1 MSAGTGPVA
10 RPAGTGP
17 VGEPESL
24 GTVASPLVR
33 PPVKRGA
40 AVISVFAENKLALG
54 GAVVLVLIV
63 AFCFLGPVFY
73 RTNQVA
79 TNLAISGEGPSAGHL
94 LGTDNVGYDEL
105 GRLMVGGQSSIEIG
119 FAAAA
124 LAGVFG
130 VLWGAVAGFFGGLI
144 DSLMMR
150 VVDALLAI
158 PALFVLLL
166 MASIIRVNTFNLIL
180 VVAFFAWLV
189 PARLIRGETLSLR
202 TREYIQ
208 AVRGMGGGPGR
219 SIFLHIIPNAIGT
232 IVVNITFQVADAILI
247 LAALGYLGF
256 GIPPPAANWGAM
268 LSQGVGYLYAGYWWL
283 IYPVGGLII
292 ITVMSL
298 NLMGDALRDAFDVRL
313 QRR

>member
-1 MSAGTGPVA
+1 MSLSLEQFA
-10 RPAGTGP
+10 
-17 VGEPESL
+17 EPEPN
-24 GTVASPLVR
+24 GEGEGEVAALSPLLR
-33 PPVKRGA
+33 PPRKRGA
-40 AVISVFAENKLALG
+40 NVISVFLENKLALV
-54 GAVVLVLIV
+54 GAVVLALI
-63 AFCFLGPVFY
+63 ALFCYLGPVFY
-73 RTNQVA
+73 HTNQVA
-79 TNLAISGEGPSAGHL
+79 TNLAVSGEAPSASHW

-124 LAGVFG
+124 LAGLFG
-130 VLWGAVAGFFGGLI
+130 VLWGAISGFFGGI
-144 DSLMMR
+144 VDSLMMR

-166 MASIIRVNTFNLIL
+166 MAALIRVNTLNLTL

-202 TREYIQ
+202 AREYIQ
-208 AVRGMGGGPGR
+208 AVRGMGGGATR
-219 SIFLHIIPNAIGT
+219 SIFVHVIPNAIGT
-232 IVVNITFQVADAILI
+232 IVVNITFQVADAILV

-256 GIPPPAANWGAM
+256 GLPPPAANWGAM
-268 LSQGVGYLYAGYWWL
+268 LSQGVGYLYSGYWWL

-292 ITVMSL
+292 VTVMSL
-298 NLMGDALRDAFDVRL
+298 NLIGDALRDAFDVRL

>member
-1 MSAGTGPVA
+1 MAVEPGMVGTTPSLDASAV
-10 RPAGTGP
+10 
-17 VGEPESL
+17 
-24 GTVASPLVR
+24 SPLVQPAKR
-33 PPVKRGA
+33 RGA
-40 AVISVFAENKLALG
+40 ALKLVFLENKLALA
-54 GAVVLVLIV
+54 GAIVLVLIV
-63 AFCFLGPVFY
+63 GFCFLGPVFY
-73 RTNQVA
+73 HTNQVSSS
-79 TNLAISGEGPSAGHL
+79 LAVASEAPNSAHP

-105 GRLMVGGQSSIEIG
+105 GRLMAGGQSSIEIG

-130 VLWGAVAGFFGGLI
+130 VLWGAVAGYFGGVI

-150 VVDALLAI
+150 IVDALLAI
-158 PALFVLLL
+158 PVLFVLLL
-166 MASIIRVNTFNLIL
+166 MAAIIHVNALNLTL

-202 TREYIQ
+202 TREYVQ
-208 AVRGMGGGPGR
+208 AVKGMGGGAGR
-219 SIFLHIIPNAIGT
+219 SIFVHVIPNAIGT
-232 IVVNITFQVADAILI
+232 IIVNITFQVADAILV

-268 LSQGVGYLYAGYWWL
+268 LSQGVTYLYAGYWWL

-292 ITVMSL
+292 LTVMSL
-298 NLMGDALRDAFDVRL
+298 NLIGDALRDAFDVRL